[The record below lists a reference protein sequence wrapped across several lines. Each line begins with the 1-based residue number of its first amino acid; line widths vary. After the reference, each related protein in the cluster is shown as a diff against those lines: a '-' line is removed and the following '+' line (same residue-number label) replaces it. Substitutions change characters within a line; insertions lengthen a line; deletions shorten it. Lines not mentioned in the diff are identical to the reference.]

1 MLWRPGS
8 RSIRICRT
16 AALSE
21 SRAPHSLVRHVTY
34 QEHQGQRDGG
44 NALQIRRCITAM
56 VSATKDG
63 NMRLLS
69 EAVHSS
75 IGYLA
80 YDATTSA
87 LHGWLVG
94 ILVKL

>member
-1 MLWRPGS
+1 
-8 RSIRICRT
+8 
-16 AALSE
+16 
-21 SRAPHSLVRHVTY
+21 
-34 QEHQGQRDGG
+34 
-44 NALQIRRCITAM
+44 
-56 VSATKDG
+56 
-63 NMRLLS
+63 MRLLS

>member
-1 MLWRPGS
+1 M
-8 RSIRICRT
+8 
-16 AALSE
+16 
-21 SRAPHSLVRHVTY
+21 
-34 QEHQGQRDGG
+34 
-44 NALQIRRCITAM
+44 QIRRCITAM